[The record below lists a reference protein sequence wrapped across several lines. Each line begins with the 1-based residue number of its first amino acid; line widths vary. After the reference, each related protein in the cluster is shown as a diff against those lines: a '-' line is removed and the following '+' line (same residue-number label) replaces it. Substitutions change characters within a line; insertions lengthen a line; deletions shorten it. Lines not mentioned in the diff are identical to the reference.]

1 MAQGKTTNPATIFD
15 DHNPP
20 AAELYNK
27 CVHCGFCLPTCPTY
41 ALWGEEMDSPRGRI
55 YLMKLGS
62 EGKAK
67 LTDSYARHFD
77 QCLGCMACMTACPSG
92 VQYGKLIEATRA
104 QIERNYPRSWAERV
118 RRNMGVKMFTSP
130 SRLAMARGLA
140 SAYQKSGLRAAARAL
155 GVTRLLPKH
164 LRSLESLMPQV
175 RRSEK
180 LPELV
185 PAQGTKRMRVGVVLG
200 CVQDAFF
207 SHVNAATARVL
218 AAEGCEVVMPQP
230 QPCCGAL
237 MIHTGAEQQA
247 LALARQLIDTFE
259 RANVEAVVVNAAG
272 CGSNV
277 KDYGYL
283 LRNTA
288 SGLRISR
295 ANPAMSPSSSPGWN
309 RARNEKRCRS
319 RWRITM
325 PATCS
330 TRKASRRRRASCLSR
345 SPDWNCWNCRN
356 RRSAAGRRECTT
368 WRNRRRPRRW
378 AIARQATCSPQSPTW
393 WQPEIQDASCRLKRR
408 CGAPEADCA
417 WCTRS
422 KCSMPPC
429 AAPSCNTRPLG

>member
-1 MAQGKTTNPATIFD
+1 MAQGETTNPAGIFD

-62 EGKAK
+62 EGKAR

-118 RRNMGVKMFTSP
+118 RRRVGLAGLTSP
-130 SRLAMARGLA
+130 KRLGLMRSLA
-140 SAYQKSGLRAAARAL
+140 TVYQKSGVQALARGL
-155 GVTRLLPKH
+155 GITKLLPQY
-164 LRSLESLMPQV
+164 LRSLESLMPEV
-175 RRSEK
+175 RAAEK
-180 LPELV
+180 LPPVV
-185 PAQGTKRMRVGVVLG
+185 PAQGAKRMRVGLVLG

-218 AAEGCEVVMPQP
+218 AAEGCEVVIPQP

-237 MIHTGAEQQA
+237 MIHAGVEQQA
-247 LALARQLIDTFE
+247 LALARQMIDTFDQ
-259 RANVEAVVVNAAG
+259 ANVEAIVVNAAG

-283 LRNTA
+283 LRDDPQHSERAVNF
-288 SGLRISR
+288 SR
-295 ANPAMSPSSSPGWN
+295 
-309 RARNEKRCRS
+309 RCRDVAELLAELEP
-319 RWRITM
+319 RAERRPM
-325 PATCS
+325 PMKIAYHDACHLQHAQAVTAAPRKLLKQIPGVELLEVPEGAICCGS
-330 TRKASRRRRASCLSR
+330 AGVYNLAQPGPAQELGDRKAHHVMSTSPDVVATGNPGCILQITAALRRAG
-345 SPDWNCWNCRN
+345 SPLRVVHTVEVLD
-356 RRSAAGRRECTT
+356 AAIR
-368 WRNRRRPRRW
+368 
-378 AIARQATCSPQSPTW
+378 
-393 WQPEIQDASCRLKRR
+393 
-408 CGAPEADCA
+408 GA
-417 WCTRS
+417 
-422 KCSMPPC
+422 K
-429 AAPSCNTRPLG
+429 L